1 MKNFSFFSFLYLSIL
16 LLLISN
22 FINSTPTIDIS
33 INIEELL
40 ENQKCFNNQK
50 SSISDNNQNMVIYEL
65 NNNSTSNT
73 IFIQYKS
80 LTKFVISES
89 LNDDSS
95 TLYKD
100 SKTSGS
106 YYLRMNP
113 SKNNYYIF
121 LENNENDSQICF
133 YSFLNDGNTFAPT
146 ENNTNIKLSSYELLT
161 SSQLIYYIDNND
173 FSQNKIFYAIRFEEE
188 YLDKINK
195 PIIQIEINFINS
207 ERKKEIIEIN
217 DWYLQNNYYYAPFNV
232 PKLKYNEKYK
242 DILLYLDI
250 ELKSEEDNDELF
262 TFDLELINSEEITCE
277 FNLNI
282 TSNNN
287 NSIINPKIYYIN
299 IKKNIFDFDR
309 DILFLKNDINNIYI
323 NPFFTSNY
331 NISNDNSALIDKKFI
346 DISTSLFKF
355 EKYSNLPNIDLFLL
369 ILDEKCNS
377 ITENN
382 NIFISF
388 KFYGGYHS
396 LIHYN
401 ENNTPEKFF
410 GGEKNKKIIK
420 MEHCRTQYF
429 INYFKIESNKTDDRI
444 LDIESTIGDMHLSH
458 SHEIV
463 GGNLDDYF
471 KQINKL
477 CIKKFE
483 NSILSREYNTLIA
496 SCPSLDPV
504 MSYIYAHKKNSE
516 KDIISFIN
524 QKSLIYIEF
533 NKQYSFEFNDEE
545 KNNEFDFRIKVLRTN
560 IKGSYKIEIKYDS
573 QTLSLENEKN
583 MQILKHTK
591 NSNSNLSIQIASLST
606 TETENK
612 GFILEI
618 FKSIDILEKEITY
631 IDKEVEKDKLE
642 MDKVILFIYDKNE
655 INSAK
660 SHIILQND
668 NQANRKISIC
678 VHSGK
683 GKYPF
688 IIKPICNDE
697 QENIIIKPKE
707 NFTLS
712 YNNPYIN
719 SNIDDENN
727 LFYVSILT
735 DRPISYSYKYE
746 REIYL
751 DENKYVD
758 LNHKGVKIFKLSK
771 KINQKKSMYY
781 QINLCGNNYQN
792 SSIFYTFNN
801 SEPIEIKNDIYQ
813 EFSLDTIK
821 SFMIEFN
828 SENGNKNGK
837 FKYFYGPA
845 NLIKTINNFSKEIY
859 ISKNNEDNK
868 LLINFETPFTELID
882 IQIILIADSPDKYDD
897 FCSLMKFCEN
907 YNKDMYNNTKIIK
920 EKIRMR
926 DNTDNFI
933 EISIDKKDIMDFM
946 NKNVD
951 IYVLTKSVGSNLE
964 IYYNVKSQVIDW
976 YQLKKE
982 DDEII
987 KYNKNLICINCGLYG
1002 ELKVNNEQN
1011 NDDNNNNQNI
1021 TSNIIQNNNTNN
1033 NTQNNNDYN
1042 NTQTNNDYNNTQNN
1056 SVNEQNLSNS
1066 DISDNNSPY
1075 NNNQRNNIIK
1085 FNFGP
1090 FYQNNNNNTEDNND
1104 NKNTNNDNYT
1114 NNNDTKRNDN
1124 EYRNNRRNNK
1134 NKDNNENRINF
1145 RNDNNNDNNN
1155 NNFKNG
1161 NVNNT
1166 VNVTN
1171 NDKENN
1177 LKGKHGNE
1185 VKEEVKPK
1193 KKKSKKLLYFILFI
1207 LIVGLIYYCRNKYY
1221 NEGVSYSKISKYS
1234 YYDF

>member
-133 YSFLNDGNTFAPT
+133 YSFLNDGNAFAPT

-309 DILFLKNDINNIYI
+309 DILFLKNDIDNLYI

-331 NISNDNSALIDKKFI
+331 NISNNNSALIDKPFV
-346 DISTSLFKF
+346 DISQSFLKL
-355 EKYSNLPNIDLFLL
+355 EQYSKLSNIDLFIL
-369 ILDEKCNS
+369 ILDEQCNN
-377 ITENN
+377 ITEND
-382 NIFISF
+382 NIFIGF
-388 KFYGGYHS
+388 KFYGGYNS
-396 LIHYN
+396 LIHYE

-410 GGEKNKKIIK
+410 NNEKKKILIK
-420 MEHCRTQYF
+420 MEHCLTQYF
-429 INYFKIESNKTDDRI
+429 INYFKMTDDRI
-444 LDIESTIGDMHLSH
+444 IDYETIIGDMNLYH
-458 SHEIV
+458 SSEIV
-463 GGNLDDYF
+463 GTSLDDYF
-471 KQINKL
+471 TQ
-477 CIKKFE
+477 IKKLSVKNYE
-483 NSILSREYNTLIA
+483 NSMLTGEYNIFIS
-496 SCPSLDPV
+496 SCPNLDPV
-504 MSYIYAHKKNSE
+504 MSYVYAHEKNDVN
-516 KDIISFIN
+516 DIISFIN

-533 NKQYSFEFNDEE
+533 NKQYSFEFNEE
-545 KNNEFDFRIKVLRTN
+545 DISNEFSFRIKVLRTN
-560 IKGSYKIEIKYDS
+560 IKDSYRIEIIYDVL
-573 QTLSLENEKN
+573 TLFLEKDRTKQKFKHVKN
-583 MQILKHTK
+583 N
-591 NSNSNLSIQIASLST
+591 NSKLLIKLSSLST
-606 TETENK
+606 IEIENK
-612 GFILEI
+612 GFILEV
-618 FKSIDILEKEITY
+618 FKSIDIPEKDIIYIKKEKE
-631 IDKEVEKDKLE
+631 KEQLE
-642 MDKVILFIYDKNE
+642 MDKLIVFKYDKNE

-660 SHIILQND
+660 NYIQLYND
-668 NQANRKISIC
+668 NEDNNEINIC

-683 GKYPF
+683 GKYPY
-688 IIKPICNDE
+688 IIKPICSDDK

-707 NFTLS
+707 NLTLS

-719 SNIDDENN
+719 IDDDNN
-727 LFYVSILT
+727 IFYVSILV

-746 REIYL
+746 REIDL

-758 LNHKGVKIFKLSK
+758 LSHKGNKTFKLSK
-771 KINQKKSMYY
+771 RINQKKSIYY
-781 QINLCGNNYQN
+781 QINLCGNQN
-792 SSIFYTFNN
+792 DNFFYTFNN
-801 SEPIEIKNDIYQ
+801 SESIQIKNDIYQ
-813 EFSLDTIK
+813 EFSLDSIK
-821 SFMIEFN
+821 SFIIEFN
-828 SENGNKNGK
+828 SEIGNKKGK

-845 NLIKTINNFSKEIY
+845 NLIKTINNFSKDIY
-859 ISKNNEDNK
+859 ISKNNEDNE
-868 LLINFETPFTELID
+868 LLIKFETPFTGVIETK
-882 IQIILIADSPDKYDD
+882 IILIADSPDKYDD
-897 FCSLMKFCEN
+897 FCSMLKFCEN
-907 YNKDMYNNTKIIK
+907 YKENMYNNTKIIE
-920 EKIRMR
+920 EKIRLK
-926 DNTDNFI
+926 DNGNII
-933 EISIDKKDIMDFM
+933 EISINKDEIMDFM

-951 IYVLTKSVGSNLE
+951 IYVLTKSIGCNLE
-964 IYYNVKSQVIDW
+964 LFYNVKSQVIDW
-976 YQLKKE
+976 YLLNKGDNE
-982 DDEII
+982 LI
-987 KYNKNLICINCGLYG
+987 KDNKTLICINCGLSG
-1002 ELKVNNEQN
+1002 EIKESDEPK
-1011 NDDNNNNQNI
+1011 NDDNNNQIYNNDNNNYNDQNNNIYNNISVSDSENTQNNNISDNTSFNNIENNQN
-1021 TSNIIQNNNTNN
+1021 NNQNNNKENNDNNNTNN
-1033 NTQNNNDYN
+1033 NNNIENKNDNNNGKN
-1042 NTQTNNDYNNTQNN
+1042 NELSNNKKNNDNNESQ
-1056 SVNEQNLSNS
+1056 VNLQK
-1066 DISDNNSPY
+1066 D
-1075 NNNQRNNIIK
+1075 
-1085 FNFGP
+1085 
-1090 FYQNNNNNTEDNND
+1090 QNNNNNNQTKDIKV
-1104 NKNTNNDNYT
+1104 NKNIIKKY
-1114 NNNDTKRNDN
+1114 
-1124 EYRNNRRNNK
+1124 K
-1134 NKDNNENRINF
+1134 NILYLIL
-1145 RNDNNNDNNN
+1145 
-1155 NNFKNG
+1155 G
-1161 NVNNT
+1161 GLVI
-1166 VNVTN
+1166 
-1171 NDKENN
+1171 
-1177 LKGKHGNE
+1177 
-1185 VKEEVKPK
+1185 
-1193 KKKSKKLLYFILFI
+1193 LLII
-1207 LIVGLIYYCRNKYY
+1207 YCRNKYY
-1221 NEGVSYSKISKYS
+1221 NEGVNYSKISKYS